1 MRIDSDGLPS
11 SDPDQ
16 VCFSDLQGCNSK
28 RLRAARMCMIV
39 VLTAVCRIAEGC
51 HATYVAD
58 AHHHG
63 VGAKM
68 HEFALGAL
76 VRLGG
81 GHAPDRRELSLLPPR
96 RMRSDQLQWSRL
108 QSNGADT

>member
-1 MRIDSDGLPS
+1 
-11 SDPDQ
+11 
-16 VCFSDLQGCNSK
+16 
-28 RLRAARMCMIV
+28 MCKIV
-39 VLTAVCRIAEGC
+39 VLTAVCRITEGC

-63 VGAKM
+63 IGAKM

-81 GHAPDRRELSLLPPR
+81 SHVPDMLELSGLPPR
-96 RMRSDQLQWSRL
+96 LMRSDQL
-108 QSNGADT
+108 